1 MRMEP
6 SAWERA
12 AAARARGE
20 QPDPADL
27 EAARAAGKARKE
39 PLWLRRA
46 AARITG
52 EEPPEA
58 EEKPKAMS
66 EYEKKLRRRLGYPVP
81 GDDPAA

>member
-27 EAARAAGKARKE
+27 EEARAAGKAREE
-39 PLWLRRA
+39 PLWARRA

-52 EEPPEA
+52 GEPPA
-58 EEKPKAMS
+58 VEEKVKPMS
-66 EYEKKLRRRLGYPVP
+66 EYEKKIRRRLGYPVP
-81 GDDPAA
+81 DDAA